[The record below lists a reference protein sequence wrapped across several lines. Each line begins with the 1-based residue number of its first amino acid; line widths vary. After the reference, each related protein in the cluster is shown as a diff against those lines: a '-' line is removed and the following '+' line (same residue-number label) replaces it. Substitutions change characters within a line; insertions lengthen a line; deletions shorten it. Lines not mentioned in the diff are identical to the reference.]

1 MSMAIEH
8 PIIIDGVIKE
18 IGDRLFYE
26 TVRPIKQMPRRTM
39 TGVFRLPKHQPA
51 KRDERSTQTKLIST
65 VRNTVK
71 KVPEVMVKISGG
83 GKSFAQIKGHLDYI
97 SRNGDV
103 PLEDENG
110 NSIYGREAIRDLR
123 GEWQYGGMG
132 LTTESSVKQAFNVI
146 LSMPPGTDRAAVTSA
161 AREFA
166 QHEFGLNYSY
176 VFATHEDE
184 KHPHVHL
191 CVKAMGHDGIRL
203 NPRKADL
210 QQWRE
215 LFADRLRANGI
226 EANATRRPVRGVT
239 KRPRKQAVV
248 HLEKRGFKSHYREAL
263 TQAATAFIRN
273 GSPITNPLRPQILRT
288 RQFVVASWNAIGHAL
303 QGQGDSK
310 LSAEV
315 KAFVEALP
323 PVESV
328 GERLEQQL
336 RAQINNKQ
344 KDKGVDR

>member
-1 MSMAIEH
+1 MAH
-8 PIIIDGVIKE
+8 IK
-18 IGDRLFYE
+18 
-26 TVRPIKQMPRRTM
+26 
-39 TGVFRLPKHQPA
+39 A
-51 KRDERSTQTKLIST
+51 
-65 VRNTVK
+65 
-71 KVPEVMVKISGG
+71 
-83 GKSFAQIKGHLDYI
+83 HLEYI
-97 SRNGDV
+97 SRNGQLK
-103 PLEDENG
+103 LESEDGAIWGGKDELK
-110 NSIYGREAIRDLR
+110 DLQDQWR
-123 GEWQYGGMG
+123 YGGYPIVED
-132 LTTESSVKQAFNVI
+132 TSKQAFNVI
-146 LSMPPGTDRAAVTSA
+146 LSMQPGTDRAAVTSA

-166 QHEFGLNYSY
+166 KAQFSENHSY
-176 VFATHEDE
+176 VFATHDDE

-191 CVKAMGHDGIRL
+191 CVKAMGHDGTRL

-215 LFADRLRANGI
+215 LFAEKLREFGI

-248 HLEKRGFKSHYREAL
+248 HLEKRGLMSLQREAL
-263 TQAATAFIRN
+263 IQAATAFIRSGN
-273 GSPITNPLRPQILRT
+273 PISNPLSAKILRT

-303 QGQGDSK
+303 QAQRESK

-323 PVESV
+323 PAESV

-336 RAQINNKQ
+336 RAQINNQKQ

>member
-1 MSMAIEH
+1 MASIDH
-8 PIIIDGVIKE
+8 PVVIDGVLKE

-39 TGVFRLPKHQPA
+39 TGVFRLPEHQPV
-51 KRDERSTQTKLIST
+51 KRDVHYIQRKLIFT
-65 VRNTVK
+65 ARR
-71 KVPEVMVKISGG
+71 VPEVMVKISGG
-83 GKSFAQIKGHLDYI
+83 PKGMAHIKAHLEYI
-97 SRNGDV
+97 SRNGQLK
-103 PLEDENG
+103 LESEDGAIWGGKDELK
-110 NSIYGREAIRDLR
+110 DLQDQWR
-123 GEWQYGGMG
+123 YGGYPIVED
-132 LTTESSVKQAFNVI
+132 TSKQAFNVI
-146 LSMPPGTDRAAVTSA
+146 LSMQPGTDRAAVTSA

-166 QHEFGLNYSY
+166 KAQFSENYSY
-176 VFATHEDE
+176 VFATHDDE

-191 CVKAMGHDGIRL
+191 CVKAMGHDGTRL

-210 QQWRE
+210 QRWRE
-215 LFADRLRANGI
+215 IFAEKLGEFGI

-248 HLEKRGFKSHYREAL
+248 HLEKRGLKSLHREAL

-273 GSPITNPLRPQILRT
+273 GNPISNNPLSAKILRT
-288 RQFVVASWNAIGHAL
+288 RQFVVSSWNAIGHAL
-303 QGQGDSK
+303 QGQGEGK

-336 RAQINNKQ
+336 RAQINNQKQ

>member
-1 MSMAIEH
+1 MTNAKNPTIV
-8 PIIIDGVIKE
+8 DGVLRE
-18 IGDRLFYE
+18 VGDRLFWDP
-26 TVRPIKQMPRRTM
+26 VRPLKAKRTT
-39 TGVFRLPKHQPA
+39 TGVSRKTKARDSNRSAPA
-51 KRDERSTQTKLIST
+51 RFAITLK
-65 VRNTVK
+65 NTIRRA
-71 KVPEVMVKISGG
+71 PEVMVKISGG
-83 GKSFAQIKGHLDYI
+83 GKSIAQIKAHLDYI
-97 SRNGDV
+97 SRKGDV

-110 NSIYGREAIRDLR
+110 DAIYGREAVRDLR
-123 GEWQYGGMG
+123 DEWQYGGYPISG
-132 LTTESSVKQAFNVI
+132 NVGAKQAFNIV
-146 LSMPPGTDRAAVTSA
+146 LSMPPGTDRAAVTVA

-166 QHEFGLNYSY
+166 HQEFRLNYSY
-176 VFATHEDE
+176 VFATHDDE

-191 CVKAMGHDGIRL
+191 CVKALGRNGVRL

-210 QQWRE
+210 QRWRE
-215 LFADRLRANGI
+215 IFADRLRENGI

-248 HLEKRGFKSHYREAL
+248 HLEKRGLKSLHREAL

-273 GSPITNPLRPQILRT
+273 GSPISNPLRPQILRA
-288 RQFVVASWNAIGHAL
+288 RQFVLASWNAIGHAL
-303 QGQGDSK
+303 QGQGESK

-336 RAQINNKQ
+336 RAQINNQKQ

>member
-1 MSMAIEH
+1 MTNAKNPTIV
-8 PIIIDGVIKE
+8 DGVLKE

-26 TVRPIKQMPRRTM
+26 PVRPIKAKRTT
-39 TGVFRLPKHQPA
+39 TGVSRKTKARDSNRSAPA
-51 KRDERSTQTKLIST
+51 RFAITLK
-65 VRNTVK
+65 NTTRRA
-71 KVPEVMVKISGG
+71 PEVLVKISGG
-83 GKSFAQIKGHLDYI
+83 GKSITQIKAHLDYI

-110 NSIYGREAIRDLR
+110 DAIYGREAVRDLR
-123 GEWQYGGMG
+123 DEWQYGGYPISG
-132 LTTESSVKQAFNVI
+132 NVGAKKTFNIV
-146 LSMPPGTDRAAVTSA
+146 LSMPPGTDRAAVTLA

-166 QHEFGLNYSY
+166 HQEFRLNYSY
-176 VFATHEDE
+176 VFATHDDE

-191 CVKAMGHDGIRL
+191 CVKAMGKDGVRL

-210 QQWRE
+210 QHWRE
-215 LFADRLRANGI
+215 LFAEKLREFGI

-248 HLEKRGFKSHYREAL
+248 HLEKRGLMSLQREAL
-263 TQAATAFIRN
+263 TQAATAFIRSGN
-273 GSPITNPLRPQILRT
+273 PISNPLSAKILRT

-303 QGQGDSK
+303 QAQGDSK

-323 PVESV
+323 PAESV

-336 RAQINNKQ
+336 LAQINNQKQ
-344 KDKGVDR
+344 RDKGVER

>member
-1 MSMAIEH
+1 MASIDH
-8 PIIIDGVIKE
+8 PVVIDGVLKE

-51 KRDERSTQTKLIST
+51 KRDVHYIQRKLVFT
-65 VRNTVK
+65 VRRAV
-71 KVPEVMVKISGG
+71 EVMVKISGG
-83 GKSFAQIKGHLDYI
+83 PKGMAHIKAHLEYI
-97 SRNGDV
+97 SRNGQLT
-103 PLEDENG
+103 LESEDGAIWTGKDELK
-110 NSIYGREAIRDLR
+110 DLQDQWR
-123 GEWQYGGMG
+123 YGGYPIVED
-132 LTTESSVKQAFNVI
+132 TSKQAYSVI
-146 LSMPPGTDRAAVTSA
+146 LSMPPGTDRAAVTLA

-166 QHEFGLNYSY
+166 HQEFRLNYSY
-176 VFATHEDE
+176 VFATHDDE

-191 CVKAMGHDGIRL
+191 CVKAMGKDGVRL

-210 QQWRE
+210 QRWRE
-215 LFADRLRANGI
+215 IFADRLRANGI

-239 KRPRKQAVV
+239 KRSRKQAVV

-303 QGQGDSK
+303 QGQGEGQLSK
-310 LSAEV
+310 EV